1 MLLNSWRTKCRK
13 NCMLTHTLLR
23 RISTTKTKTI
33 SRSVPSPYFMSMA
46 TFFTPSLKISS
57 LEWTIKIWFP
67 FLKDFN
73 ILLKVKLC
81 DEVSPVTVGQR
92 LTLQFISRCTL
103 LLYRHLLRNG
113 LWKEVW
119 TIVWIYS
126 NPRGVKHSCQRFCE
140 NSENRLWHYFH
151 EKKSTLD
158 IWQDSEYLFES
169 RIRQFT
175 CCLPFTVYLSCHIYA
190 NNFHV

>member
-23 RISTTKTKTI
+23 RISTTKTKKI
-33 SRSVPSPYFMSMA
+33 SRSVPSPYFMSIA

-119 TIVWIYS
+119 TIVWILIPEVS
-126 NPRGVKHSCQRFCE
+126 NIHDRGFVKIVKIGCDTTFT
-140 NSENRLWHYFH
+140 
-151 EKKSTLD
+151 KKN
-158 IWQDSEYLFES
+158 
-169 RIRQFT
+169 
-175 CCLPFTVYLSCHIYA
+175 PP
-190 NNFHV
+190 

>member
-103 LLYRHLLRNG
+103 LLYRHLEMVCGRKYGQSSEFILIPEASNIHDRG
-113 LWKEVW
+113 FVK
-119 TIVWIYS
+119 IVKIGCDTTFTKK
-126 NPRGVKHSCQRFCE
+126 NPR
-140 NSENRLWHYFH
+140 
-151 EKKSTLD
+151 
-158 IWQDSEYLFES
+158 
-169 RIRQFT
+169 
-175 CCLPFTVYLSCHIYA
+175 
-190 NNFHV
+190 